1 MWPSGE
7 SERDRQGPLMWTLL
21 GLLAGLALAT
31 VATGL
36 LTLAQALSLTLTPTL
51 ILTLALAL
59 SLTLTLTR
67 SPLVCG
73 A

>member
-1 MWPSGE
+1 
-7 SERDRQGPLMWTLL
+7 MWTLL

-36 LTLAQALSLTLTPTL
+36 LTLAQALSLTLTLTL
-51 ILTLALAL
+51 ILTLAL